1 MARPWKKKWPYL
13 ARGGQKSYQVGF
25 RDHDGIERT
34 KSFPAAKLANEW
46 IAVYVSAERRGPDTL
61 RRFLLDLDAKEA
73 NSEATGR
80 TIGEVIQLYFAF
92 NAPETADGLA
102 HSTFRTY
109 RHSAN
114 RHLLGI
120 AGMEKGRPLPPAEHA
135 VRFATQPAAQFNEPA
150 APRALR
156 EGMKHAK
163 VGSSARAH
171 AWRVLSAVLSWA
183 ANSELVPEIESNGC
197 LFANEKVGN
206 RRKSMRSGRGRT
218 TLRRHGEEIR
228 SWALSPITVEH
239 IRAQMLTASAHA
251 ERPIL
256 AHRDAIIVSVQ
267 FGLALR
273 NQEVYGLRW
282 SSFADKGRARI
293 TQVLSWNELD
303 DWAKTEHATGRTA
316 KVPALLAE
324 DLALWRALLRQD
336 GYPAREVDFIVP
348 GDLAGQRFGIRD
360 PDTGAWHMSTNQS
373 KKWGPRSMTPAL
385 IAMAEN
391 DASLAGAIGATPY
404 SLRRGGISAR
414 LRGENAQ
421 SVAHQCGT
429 SLEMLSQHY
438 SYEIDDLDHVGPQP
452 LDQQWRRA
460 RAAVLAK
467 CQQREQEVSAA
478 RQSADHGFESL
489 ALA

>member
-1 MARPWKKKWPYL
+1 MAKPWKKKWPYL
-13 ARGGQKSYQVGF
+13 AKSGQRSYQLGF

-46 IAVYVSAERRGPDTL
+46 AELYVSAERRGPDSL

-73 NSEATGR
+73 NGQRDGQS
-80 TIGEVIQLYFAF
+80 IGEVIQLYFAF
-92 NAPETADGLA
+92 NAPETPDGLA
-102 HSTFRTY
+102 QTTFRSY
-109 RHSAN
+109 RHAAN
-114 RHLLGI
+114 RHLLGA
-120 AGMEKGRPLPPAEHA
+120 AGMYRGKPLEPAEHA
-135 VRFATQPAAQFNEPA
+135 VRFAAQPAARFNEPA

-156 EGMKHAK
+156 EAMKHAK
-163 VGSSARAH
+163 VGPSARAH

-183 ANSELVPEIESNGC
+183 ANSELVPEIQSNGC
-197 LFANEKVGN
+197 LLANEKVGN
-206 RRKSMRSGRGRT
+206 RRKSMRGGTDSTRI
-218 TLRRHGEEIR
+218 RRHGEEIR
-228 SWALSPITVEH
+228 SWALSPIAVEH
-239 IRAQMLTASAHA
+239 LRAQMLRADLHSDL
-251 ERPIL
+251 PIL

-282 SSFADKGRARI
+282 SSFADEGRARI

-316 KVPALLAE
+316 KVPAVLAE
-324 DLALWRALLRQD
+324 DLAQWRALLTD
-336 GYPAREVDFIVP
+336 NGHPARGGDFIIP
-348 GDLAGQRFGIRD
+348 GDLAGERFGIRD
-360 PDTGAWHMSTNQS
+360 RQTGARHMSTNQA
-373 KKWGPRSMTPAL
+373 KKWAPRFMKPAL
-385 IAMAEN
+385 VAMAER
-391 DASLAGAIGATPY
+391 DATLASAVDATPY

-438 SYEIDDLDHVGPQP
+438 SYEIDDLDHVGALS

-460 RAAVLAK
+460 RAVVLGK
-467 CQQREQEVSAA
+467 RNEDEQRRQAA
-478 RQSADHGFESL
+478 
-489 ALA
+489 